1 MITNSMSTVT
11 RIGMPLADFIEQ
23 TNEQV
28 FEIING
34 ERIPK
39 LPTVGGCNCIL
50 KAMLSKLFE

>member
-39 LPTVGGCNCIL
+39 LPTVSGCNCIL